1 MVSGA
6 GKAEMLRKVTS
17 FTTSAVKELT
27 VSKWALV
34 LIAVAGLSTA
44 CKRAASAPGRLSDAG
59 PRPSAVT
66 PVQGPSWL
74 KHLGITM
81 SGTRMGQMGGSIIP
95 ATARREPEIGQQS
108 GAGGEQF
115 ELTGADLYRIDCRS
129 CHGPEGKGAPPEIHS
144 LIGPVQGTL
153 PALIRRRMEARGAPI
168 SEEMAAQMGAEAE
181 KAIRDRL
188 QNGGEKMPAFSYL
201 RPDEVAD
208 LLAYL
213 GKLAGVPGKEYAAVV
228 SESVAHVGEQV
239 IKGNCHTCH
248 DATGPGGGRMMMM
261 RGIIPSLASL
271 PDDHSLSSVIDQV
284 QYGSSGMMMMMGGD
298 RMPPFP
304 YFTKEEVAAAYF
316 YLQAYPPTR

>member
-1 MVSGA
+1 
-6 GKAEMLRKVTS
+6 
-17 FTTSAVKELT
+17 
-27 VSKWALV
+27 VSKWAVV
-34 LIAVAGLSTA
+34 LIAAAGLCTA
-44 CKRAASAPGRLSDAG
+44 CNRAASAGAKPSDSA
-59 PRPSAVT
+59 PQPSPMTAVE
-66 PVQGPSWL
+66 GPSWL

-81 SGTRMGQMGGSIIP
+81 SDTRMGQMGGSGIIP

-108 GAGGEQF
+108 GVGGEQF

-129 CHGPEGKGAPPEIHS
+129 CHGADGRGAPPEIHS
-144 LIGPVQGTL
+144 LIGPVQGAS
-153 PALIRRRMEARGAPI
+153 PALIQRRMAARGAPI
-168 SEEMAAQMGAEAE
+168 SEQMAAQMASEAQ

-201 RPDEVAD
+201 RPDEVAA

-213 GKLAGVPGKEYAAVV
+213 GKLAGVSGRGHVAVV
-228 SESVAHVGEQV
+228 SESAAHVGELV
-239 IKGNCHTCH
+239 IKGTCHTCH

-271 PDDHSLSSVIDQV
+271 PYDYSLSSVIGQV

-304 YFTKEEVAAAYF
+304 YFTNEELAAAYF
-316 YLQAYPPTR
+316 YLQAYPPPR